1 MGLVTHGDRI
11 IACCR
16 RTEGVYVGTVP
27 CSAASPGAWSRGGA
41 VTGRESVRGGIG
53 PGVEVVPEACDVGGR
68 HGRLSTLVAPLRPLG
83 RVAPGEE
90 SGSRPRC
97 CSRAARTQIRA
108 STRKRSS
115 ERWGGMLETRDLE
128 LRVRQSSV
136 PVWIL
141 NGMRL

>member
-1 MGLVTHGDRI
+1 M
-11 IACCR
+11 
-16 RTEGVYVGTVP
+16 YVGTVP

-90 SGSRPRC
+90 SGSRPKMLQQ
-97 CSRAARTQIRA
+97 SRTHADQSQHQETLERTL
-108 STRKRSS
+108 
-115 ERWGGMLETRDLE
+115 GGNVGNAGSRT
-128 LRVRQSSV
+128 QSSV